1 MEDNYF
7 FFSVWWIYIF
17 VSVQCKLQQLV
28 SPQWRLWDLLHCQY
42 LLLFYQYVAKIL
54 FLSLYVSVC
63 MCLCQES
70 TLQRV
75 TANHLEFKINITS
88 RERKYWTWNVYAKD
102 WINLIVNGKENNTR
116 LKNIWNK
123 MVAFSKDMWKE
134 KETV

>member
-75 TANHLEFKINITS
+75 TANHLQFKINITS

>member
-75 TANHLEFKINITS
+75 TANHLQFKINITS

-123 MVAFSKDMWKE
+123 IVAFSKDMWKE